1 MDLDAD
7 EDAERSTVATEA
19 DVPPARSA
27 AVAAHLAR
35 FNQGQVW
42 RDLPM
47 PGEAIPA
54 AAIPGAPAGMPGAA
68 IPGAPGW
75 LGFEQFAYNDGYDE
89 NWNWT
94 VFETMGG
101 INELFLIDYNEAPIG
116 PLWAVR
122 VYFERYFPRIH
133 DHIRKVR
140 NNYSYISTL
149 CFLLFF
155 LWFPKHLCAGIV

>member
-19 DVPPARSA
+19 DVPPQRSA
-27 AVAAHLAR
+27 AVAAHAAL
-35 FNQGQVW
+35 FNQG
-42 RDLPM
+42 
-47 PGEAIPA
+47 IPA
-54 AAIPGAPAGMPGAA
+54 AAIPGPPADMPGAA
-68 IPGAPGW
+68 VAGAPGW